1 MAVELAFPTVDAA
14 SDSEDDYL
22 VSTFRPKSRA
32 RATPT
37 PSAPLSKKL
46 DKPNDKVKPGSFR
59 ALGLSEPVCDA
70 LSKAGYGFPT
80 SVQRRTIPAVLG
92 GRDVAVM
99 ARTGA
104 GKTASFLA
112 PLLDRLSIPISLS
125 ERANGP
131 RALVMAPTRELALQT
146 YKFFR
151 LYTSG
156 VPSPPRAAVLVGG
169 TPIDAQFDALVVCPE
184 LLICTPGRCLQLLA
198 EMGRGRAALTL
209 TTAET
214 VVFDEADRL
223 FEGTLLQ
230 ETNALLQQLGTN
242 PNRQTILVSATMP
255 SALVEFS
262 RTGLRVNAEV
272 VRMDAHDALPPT
284 LAVAFVSVR
293 GRDEKDAALLITLR
307 RALESDITTLVFA
320 ATHCSVEYIVALIR
334 ETLKCSV
341 DSVHGNMD
349 QGARVEAVTRFR
361 KHNSKVLVVT
371 DVAARG
377 IDLPQLDLVLNYDF
391 PATPKLFVHRVGRAA
406 RAGRDGRAISIISSD
421 ETPYMLDTHLFLS
434 RGVQVADEENGSE
447 AWCNMKKALGSSF
460 LFGELP
466 KAPLDEEVELL
477 RKVIENIDISKLRHS
492 AKNAQGLYLRTRTVS
507 SGESV
512 ARTKAMFRDEQGGR
526 KRLNVHPWFK
536 DMESEVENKASL
548 MAAELASWRP
558 TNGAVQVPQTLRER
572 KRRRDMRKALE
583 NARDKAPDVAE
594 DDELA
599 MPSAKGTVDLS
610 SKEAK
615 EKLASCQREPK
626 RAKKRARLLA
636 AEEQKNSFFIPLQR
650 TASSNKAEDGVD
662 EGFAAFRA
670 IQSAAMDLNADSNL
684 DLLRSNHSNKHGYW
698 DRERKRFVKGGA
710 VSERTSKTKNMHV
723 ASREARAKAKANGAA
738 LDYSLGD
745 GVMYKK
751 WLAKNKKAVE
761 QRREAI
767 DNGEESRVVTVR
779 ANGVQNGIG
788 ANDFRKG
795 AYGRRLRIAAAGR
808 AKLAAQGSG
817 SKGATATGVNELK
830 TAEEIKKERKMK
842 RKAELRKMTKE
853 ERKRRGKAR
862 AKASGGG
869 GPRNAAGG
877 GLGPKSSKVRIIKR
891 GR

>member
-1 MAVELAFPTVDAA
+1 MATELAFPTVDVT

-22 VSTFRPKSRA
+22 VPTFRPQRRA
-32 RATPT
+32 RAAAAP
-37 PSAPLSKKL
+37 AEPLSKKV
-46 DKPNDKVKPGSFR
+46 DKSADKVKPGSFR
-59 ALGLSEPVCDA
+59 ALGLSEPVCEA

-104 GKTASFLA
+104 GKTAAFLA
-112 PLLDRLSIPISLS
+112 PLLDRLSTPISLA

-151 LYTSG
+151 LYTRG

-169 TPIDAQFDALVVCPE
+169 TPLDAQFDALAVCPE
-184 LLICTPGRCLQLLA
+184 LLVCTPGRCLQLLA
-198 EMGRGRAALTL
+198 EMGGGRAALTL
-209 TTAET
+209 TTTET
-214 VVFDEADRL
+214 VIFDEADRL

-242 PNRQTILVSATMP
+242 PNRQTVLVSATMP

-293 GRDEKDAALLITLR
+293 GRDEKDAALLIALR
-307 RALESDITTLVFA
+307 RAMEADVATLVFA
-320 ATHCSVEYIVALIR
+320 ATHCAVEYIVSLIR
-334 ETLKCSV
+334 ATLKCPV
-341 DSVHGNMD
+341 DAVHGNMD
-349 QGARVEAVTRFR
+349 QGARVEAVARFR
-361 KHNSKVLVVT
+361 KHSSKMLVVT

-377 IDLPQLDLVLNYDF
+377 IDLPQLDLVLNYDY

-406 RAGRDGRAISIISSD
+406 RAGRDGRALSIVSSD
-421 ETPYMLDTHLFLS
+421 EMPYMLDTHLFLS
-434 RGVQVADEENGSE
+434 RGVQVAGKEDGAE
-447 AWCNMKKALGSSF
+447 AWKNIQKALGTSF
-460 LFGELP
+460 LLGELP

-477 RKVIENIDISKLRHS
+477 RRVIEDVDIDKLRHS
-492 AKNAQGLYLRTRTVS
+492 AKNAQGLYLRTRSVA

-512 ARTKAMFRDEQGGR
+512 ARAKAMFRDDEGGR

-536 DMESEVENKASL
+536 DMESEVENKASV

-558 TNGAVQVPQTLRER
+558 TTGAVQVPQTLRER

-583 NARDKAPDVAE
+583 KARDKAPDAE
-594 DDELA
+594 DGDALA
-599 MPSAKGTVDLS
+599 MQSAKGTIDLS
-610 SKEAK
+610 STEMK
-615 EKLASCQREPK
+615 EKLAAPSTEEK

-636 AEEQKNSFFIPLQR
+636 AQEQKSQFFVPIQR
-650 TASSNKAEDGVD
+650 STTAASTESGVD

-670 IQSAAMDLNADSNL
+670 IQSAAMDLNADSNT
-684 DLLRSNHSNKHGYW
+684 DLLRSKHLSKHGYW
-698 DRERKRFVKGGA
+698 DRERKRFVKGGLSDA
-710 VSERTSKTKNMHV
+710 TSKSKNMHV
-723 ASREARAKAKANGAA
+723 ASREARAKANGQG

-767 DNGEESRVVTVR
+767 GNGEESNVVTVR
-779 ANGVQNGIG
+779 ANGVHGGIG

-795 AYGRRLRIAAAGR
+795 AYGRRMRIAAAGR
-808 AKLAAQGSG
+808 AKQLAVQSG
-817 SKGATATGVNELK
+817 GAKGGAAVPSELK

-842 RKAELRKMTKE
+842 RKAELRRMTKE
-853 ERKRRGKAR
+853 ERKRKGKAR
-862 AKASGGG
+862 AKSSGSGGIRG
-869 GPRNAAGG
+869 APAGMG
-877 GLGPKSSKVRIIKR
+877 ARSSKVRIIKR